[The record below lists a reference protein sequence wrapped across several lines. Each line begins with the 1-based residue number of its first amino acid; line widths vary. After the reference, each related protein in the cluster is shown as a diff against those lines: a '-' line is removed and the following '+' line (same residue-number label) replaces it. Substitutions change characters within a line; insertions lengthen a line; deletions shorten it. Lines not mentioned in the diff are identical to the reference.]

1 MTEYQTHILSQLAV
15 VVAALFAI
23 LLLASLAKFINE
35 FTHELRYLNCEIGR
49 TEGDERKYYIRRKRR
64 LWLSILPFV
73 KY

>member
-15 VVAALFAI
+15 VFAALFAI
-23 LLLASLAKFINE
+23 LLLVSLAKFINE